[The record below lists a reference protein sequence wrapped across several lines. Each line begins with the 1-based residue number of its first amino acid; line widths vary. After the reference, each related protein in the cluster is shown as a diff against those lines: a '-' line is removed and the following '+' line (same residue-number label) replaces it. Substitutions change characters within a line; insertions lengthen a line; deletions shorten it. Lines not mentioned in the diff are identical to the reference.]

1 MPQQKLADSALT
13 PPRLDSPP
21 IQPLERLLKFDET
34 PSWFEGNQFIL
45 TGYRHESRSAILCLH
60 SWTYLHNES
69 CNIYSHLLPA
79 VAYAALHWCLVNI
92 YLPSRY
98 NTLSKGDGLILS
110 LFLSTVVLCLGASSL
125 YHTFLNHSAPI
136 AKRWLLCDYMGII
149 TLIQG
154 CFISGIYFGFYCE
167 PYLQRVYWTMI
178 VVLGSLTATILLSS
192 KFQDQKWRGFRVAVF
207 VCTGLSAFAPITHAL
222 FLYGLKR
229 SMNVGLPY
237 YLTEGAIIAFAAFIY
252 ERQVPERWF
261 PGKFDIWGHSHT
273 IFHSM
278 VALGMCVHF
287 VGLLEALEYTYY
299 NSQCTLR

>member
-21 IQPLERLLKFDET
+21 IQPPERLLKFDET

-45 TGYRHESRSAILCLH
+45 TGYRHESRSAIRCLH

-79 VAYAALHWCLVNI
+79 VAYVALHWYLVNI

-167 PYLQRVYWTMI
+167 PYLQRLYWTMVCLLKWI
-178 VVLGSLTATILLSS
+178 YIPGWIHQLTTENYRLLSLA
-192 KFQDQKWRGFRVAVF
+192 R
-207 VCTGLSAFAPITHAL
+207 
-222 FLYGLKR
+222 
-229 SMNVGLPY
+229 
-237 YLTEGAIIAFAAFIY
+237 
-252 ERQVPERWF
+252 
-261 PGKFDIWGHSHT
+261 
-273 IFHSM
+273 
-278 VALGMCVHF
+278 
-287 VGLLEALEYTYY
+287 
-299 NSQCTLR
+299 